1 MHVREG
7 LKENE
12 LIYKYS
18 HYFRLLMFFIS
29 YPEEL
34 PQNLMLHVKKKVT
47 DFKTY
52 QKRFTSINNIQ
63 N

>member
-12 LIYKYS
+12 LIYEYS

-29 YPEEL
+29 YPKEL
-34 PQNLMLHVKKKVT
+34 PQNLMLHVK
-47 DFKTY
+47 FKPF
-52 QKRFTSINNIQ
+52 QSSFPFHL
-63 N
+63 